1 MIDNILIQ
9 FLTTSKIYRKATQ
22 TSKNKRLFPCNAAPS
37 AASQEIAV
45 ATRSSTTAESIR
57 ASQA

>member
-1 MIDNILIQ
+1 MIDDILIQ
-9 FLTTSKIYRKATQ
+9 FLITSKIYRKATQ

-45 ATRSSTTAESIR
+45 ATRATTSSP
-57 ASQA
+57 QP